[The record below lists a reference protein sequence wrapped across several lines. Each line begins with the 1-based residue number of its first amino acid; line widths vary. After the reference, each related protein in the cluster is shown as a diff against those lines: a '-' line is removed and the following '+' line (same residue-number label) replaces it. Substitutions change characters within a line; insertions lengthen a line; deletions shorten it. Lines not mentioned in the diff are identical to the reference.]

1 MKKVGIIGGGIIG
14 TAIAYHLSKMSEEVG
29 VHVFEKDQIG
39 SGTTAKSAGTL
50 CFIDDSLPEDL
61 FEQRITCV
69 KTYKELDKKTGG
81 KGEFRQSGT
90 LVAAP
95 NEKEMNRLRKHV
107 EMVKNHG
114 FSANF
119 YDDPEKLPNH
129 LPDLE
134 INGLLGGAWTPD
146 DGYNNPTG
154 ASIVYSN
161 WAKEN
166 GAKISTFTEV
176 KDVTQKNGGGFAI
189 DTTKGEFEVDYLI
202 NAAGPWARD
211 IGEMVGL
218 ETPIFHTKAEVFILQ
233 TKDPLGFN
241 FPILKFPTWYARG
254 EGDAVFLCKSHM
266 AMDKGKSIESGIWDP
281 DALPLTGGTEEYFFD
296 FITDQLAVSIPRLL
310 DAELVND
317 WVGYRSVTDD
327 KLPIVGE
334 TEIEGYIVA
343 TGMSGNGVILAP
355 DTARI
360 LTNLIL
366 YDKGDPLLER
376 FRPNR
381 F

>member
-14 TAIAYHLSKMSEEVG
+14 TSLPYHLSKMSDKVEVL
-29 VHVFEKDQIG
+29 VFEKDQIG

-50 CFIDDSLPEDL
+50 CLIDDSLPEDL
-61 FEQRITCV
+61 FKQRVTCV
-69 KTYKELDKKTGG
+69 NTYKELDKKTGG
-81 KGEFRQSGT
+81 KGEFRQTGT

-95 NEKEMNRLRKHV
+95 NVKEMNRLRKHV
-107 EMVKNHG
+107 EMTKAFG
-114 FSANF
+114 FFADFFDNSRN
-119 YDDPEKLPNH
+119 LVNH

-134 INGLLGGAWTPD
+134 ENELLGGAWTPD
-146 DGYNNPTG
+146 DGYNNPTA
-154 ASIVYSN
+154 ASIIYSN

-176 KDVTQKNGGGFAI
+176 KDVTKKNGEISAI
-189 DTTKGEFEVDYLI
+189 ETTKGTFEVDYVI

-218 ETPIFHTKAEVFILQ
+218 DTPIFHTKAEVFILQ
-233 TKDPLGFN
+233 TKDPLGYN
-241 FPILKFPTWYARG
+241 FPILKFPTWYARA

-266 AMDKGKSIESGIWDP
+266 AMDKAKSIESGVWDP
-281 DALPLTGGTEEYFFD
+281 DELPLTGGTEEYFFD
-296 FITDQLAVSIPRLL
+296 FITDQLAVYIPRLL

-327 KLPIVGE
+327 KLPIIGE
-334 TEIEGYIVA
+334 TDVHGYMVA

-366 YDKGDPLLER
+366 NDEGDPLLER
-376 FRPNR
+376 FRPDR